1 MSEPRILI
9 VDDEPKIVKA
19 VSYRLESE
27 GYQVSVAYDGEE
39 ALRKATTEHP
49 DLIVLDLMLPKMDG
63 YEVCRKIR
71 KTMDTPIIILSAR
84 SDELDKVAGFQ
95 AGVDDYMT
103 KPFSPAEL
111 ALRVKAVLRRTR
123 DRQDGRRP
131 EETISQGELTVDR
144 RTRTVKRGSEV
155 IEVTAKEF
163 DLLWLLA
170 SNPGRVFTREELLER
185 IWSSDYEA
193 DYKNVTVLVS
203 RLRDKLEPDPS
214 NPRYIRTVW
223 GVGYKFEAG
232 A

>member
-1 MSEPRILI
+1 MSETRILI

-123 DRQDGRRP
+123 DRLDGRRP
-131 EETISQGELTVDR
+131 EETISHGELTVDR
-144 RTRTVKRGSEV
+144 RTRTVKRGNEV

-232 A
+232 V

>member
-1 MSEPRILI
+1 MAETKILI

-27 GYQVSVAYDGEE
+27 GYHVSTAYDGEE
-39 ALRKATTEHP
+39 ALRKATVERP
-49 DLIVLDLMLPKMDG
+49 DLIVLDLMLPRMDG
-63 YEVCRKIR
+63 YEVCRKVR

-111 ALRVKAVLRRTR
+111 ALRVKAVLRRTKE
-123 DRQDGRRP
+123 RQEAERAN
-131 EETISQGELTVDR
+131 ESISHGDLIIDR
-144 RTRTVKRGSEV
+144 RTRTVKRAEKGV
-155 IEVTAKEF
+155 DVTAKEF

-170 SNPGRVFTREELLER
+170 VNPSKVFTRDEILEK

-203 RLRDKLEPDPS
+203 RLRDKLEPDPA

-223 GVGYKFEAG
+223 GVGYKFEP
-232 A
+232 

>member
-1 MSEPRILI
+1 MSETRILI

-123 DRQDGRRP
+123 DRLDGRRP
-131 EETISQGELTVDR
+131 EEIISHGELTVDR
-144 RTRTVKRGSEV
+144 RTRTVKRGNEV

-223 GVGYKFEAG
+223 GVGYKFETG
-232 A
+232 T

>member
-1 MSEPRILI
+1 MSETRILI

-123 DRQDGRRP
+123 DRLDGRRP
-131 EETISQGELTVDR
+131 EEIISHGELTVDR
-144 RTRTVKRGSEV
+144 RTRTVKRGNEV

-232 A
+232 T